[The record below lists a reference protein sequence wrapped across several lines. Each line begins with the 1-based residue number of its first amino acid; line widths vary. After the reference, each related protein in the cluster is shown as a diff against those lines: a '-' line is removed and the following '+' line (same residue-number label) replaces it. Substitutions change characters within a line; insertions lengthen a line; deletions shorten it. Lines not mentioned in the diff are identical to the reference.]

1 MFKKKLLAVFIGI
14 LLITSLV
21 FAATSNH
28 KLAILGTTDLHQ
40 YIMPY
45 DYMGDTP
52 DESIG
57 ISKLYTLVK
66 EARSEY
72 NNSILLSTGDII
84 SGSLVGDLE
93 AEVNPLK
100 DAQFQAII
108 KELNE
113 MNMDAVTIGNHDVT
127 DYGLDFFNRAKNN
140 STFPW
145 ISSNIKKVNEPK
157 DFFVEPYVILNKS
170 VDGIPM
176 KIAVIGFTPPQITS
190 WGRRHL
196 EGVVY
201 TKEII
206 EQANKFI
213 PYLREKADLVVALAH
228 TGISTA
234 PEDSYDAKENAA
246 YYLSQIDGIDAMV
259 LGHQHALFPGDFGN
273 IENIDNQKG
282 TINGVP
288 AVMPGSWGDHLGII
302 ELNLSYNDETGEW
315 KVDEGHSSLKQVD
328 ENVKSDPLMGKIVKN
343 THEETINYVRTP
355 IGQTEIEINSYLS
368 RVMDNPVTQIV
379 NNAQIW
385 WAEREFKGTEYENLP
400 ILSAAAP
407 FIAGREG
414 PDYFTQVKKDIT
426 IGSVTDIYI
435 YPNTIY
441 VGKLNGEQIIQWL
454 ETAGQ
459 NFNQIDVNANEEQHI
474 VNYDFRAYNFDI
486 IEGINYV
493 YDISKPVGERVVEAT
508 YNGKPLTK
516 DMEFLIVTNN
526 YRGSGGGGFPN
537 IADNIILETTEIN
550 REIIIK
556 YIQEKGTVDPVPT
569 YNWYLK
575 PLKTKKPLI
584 FRSSPDVKNYLNS
597 EDIKGLNFE
606 GTNSNGWGIVNIN
619 LNELADYSLNHSL
632 ETVK

>member
-1 MFKKKLLAVFIGI
+1 
-14 LLITSLV
+14 
-21 FAATSNH
+21 
-28 KLAILGTTDLHQ
+28 
-40 YIMPY
+40 
-45 DYMGDTP
+45 
-52 DESIG
+52 
-57 ISKLYTLVK
+57 
-66 EARSEY
+66 
-72 NNSILLSTGDII
+72 LLSTGDIL

-93 AEVNPLK
+93 AEVDPLK

-108 KELNE
+108 KQLNE
-113 MNMDAVTIGNHDVT
+113 MNMDAVTVGNHDVT
-127 DYGLDFFNRAKNN
+127 DYSLDFFDRAKNN

-157 DFFVEPYVILNKS
+157 DFFVKPYVILNKS
-170 VDGIPM
+170 VDGIPI

-190 WGRRHL
+190 WGRRYL
-196 EGVVY
+196 EGVLY
-201 TKEII
+201 TKEIV

-213 PYLREKADLVVALAH
+213 PYLKEKTDLVIALAH
-228 TGISTA
+228 TGISIE
-234 PEDSYDAKENAA
+234 PENSYDARENAG
-246 YYLSQIDGIDAMV
+246 YYLSQIDGIDAMI

-288 AVMPGSWGDHLGII
+288 SVMPGSWGDHLGII
-302 ELNLSYNDETGEW
+302 ELDLSYNEETGEW
-315 KVDEGHSSLKQVD
+315 KVNDAHSFLKKVD
-328 ENVKSDPLMGKIVKN
+328 ENVKSDPLMEAIVKN
-343 THEETINYVRTP
+343 THEKTINYVRTP
-355 IGQTEIEINSYLS
+355 IGQTDIEINSYLS

-385 WAEREFKGTEYENLP
+385 WAKREFKGTEYENLP

-414 PDYFTQVKKDIT
+414 PNYFTQVKKDIT

-441 VGKLNGEQIIQWL
+441 VGKLNGEQIIDWL
-454 ETAGQ
+454 ETSGQ
-459 NFNQIDVNANEEQHI
+459 NFNQIDINANEEQHV
-474 VNYDFRAYNFDI
+474 VNYDFRAYNFDV

-493 YDISKPVGERVVEAT
+493 YDISKPFGERVVEAT
-508 YNGKPLTK
+508 YNGKQLTK

-526 YRGSGGGGFPN
+526 YRGSGGGGFPH
-537 IADNIILETTEIN
+537 IADNIILETTQIN

-556 YIQEKGTVDPVPT
+556 YIQEKGVVNPIPT

-575 PLKTKKPLI
+575 PLNTKKPLI
-584 FRSSPDVKNYLNS
+584 FKSSPEVKDYLNS
-597 EDIKGLNFE
+597 TNIKGLNFE
-606 GTNSNGWGIVNIN
+606 GIDSNGWGIVDID
-619 LNELADYSLNHSL
+619 LNELADYSLEHSL